1 MQLVMKIH
9 KGGFTHYIKMVVQIE
24 VIRTV
29 YILCSSAQHQS
40 GSQAVQCQAPML

>member
-1 MQLVMKIH
+1 MEIH
-9 KGGFTHYIKMVVQIE
+9 KGGFTYYIKMAAQIE

-29 YILCSSAQHQS
+29 CILYSSAQQQS